1 MQAEMQIIQK
11 QDKAFTVFL
20 WLLSLVS
27 LYYHYRRVA
36 IVQQIPLGKG
46 IVGLMMMAS
55 EAILIVLAV
64 RAYKEYHVVL
74 HPVVR
79 FLILLTIVYN
89 TAHIIYAAI
98 WEQDVAY
105 LSLFGNPQYQ
115 PLFML
120 PIAFLIG
127 LKPER
132 FFVLFKCV
140 WYYVLSLVPIYIL
153 TGYFEPLAGMG
164 ILFLLAFATYIPK
177 NRRLFL
183 LGFTVLYILFS
194 YRVDARAS
202 AIRAI
207 MGVAILLYSYT
218 SLYKFRIIN
227 LVILI
232 ALISIPLYFLGVY
245 LVTGDSVFERVT
257 TVSYLEN
264 VDEEHVADTRTFLYE
279 EVFED
284 LTENKAWIYGKG
296 INGTYYSS
304 FFDRKD
310 VMENRFGAEV
320 GLLYYLLKGGVIQ
333 IVLYLLLLLWANYR
347 CMMSNKRFFVLLG
360 LVLIS
365 HYVLLFIEEVPH
377 YDLYNI
383 AIWLY
388 VGMASSASIE
398 EQDEA
403 SLEEK
408 FDLIFSR
415 K

>member
-1 MQAEMQIIQK
+1 MQIIQK

-64 RAYKEYHVVL
+64 RAYKECYVVL

-89 TAHIIYAAI
+89 TAHILYTTI

-132 FFVLFKCV
+132 FFILFKCV

-164 ILFLLAFATYIPK
+164 ILFLLAFATYLPK
-177 NRRLFL
+177 SRRLFL
-183 LGFTVLYILFS
+183 LGFAVLYILFS

-207 MGVAILLYSYT
+207 MGVAILLFSIT
-218 SLYKFRIIN
+218 PFYKSRIVKA
-227 LVILI
+227 VIYVI
-232 ALISIPLYFLGVY
+232 IVALPLYFLVRF
-245 LVTGDSVFERVT
+245 VNTGESIFEQLT
-257 TVSYLEN
+257 SSSYLT
-264 VDEEHVADTRTFLYE
+264 DFGEEHSEDTRTFLYE
-279 EVFED
+279 EVFDD
-284 LTENKAWIYGKG
+284 LTDNDAWVLGKS
-296 INGTYYSS
+296 ITGTYYSNY
-304 FFDRKD
+304 FDNKYST
-310 VMENRFGAEV
+310 EKEYRFGAEV
-320 GLLYYLLKGGVIQ
+320 GVLFFLLKGGLIQ
-333 IVLYLLLLLWANYR
+333 FVLYMLILLIAIYR
-347 CMMSNKRFFVLLG
+347 CLFFSQSKCVVLIG
-360 LVLIS
+360 LVLLS